1 MTETDQVR
9 FHAGHVA
16 LVGRPNVGKSTLLN
30 AAVGAHIAVV
40 SPRPQTTR
48 QRVLGVVT
56 EDHWQIAFV
65 DTPGLLSRPSHAMD
79 RHMHRGVQATLD
91 EVDMVCL
98 VVEAMRLSDDDRFMV
113 RQVQASGRPYSLV
126 VNKID
131 LHKHREKLL
140 PYLKTISEL
149 ADFEQVHL
157 VSAERQDGVRGWLQD
172 LAKRLPVSPPLYDA
186 DTLTDR
192 SERFL
197 AGELVR
203 EQLMRQLRDEI
214 PYATAVVTE
223 KFELDGSLRRIAATI
238 WVGQERHKGI
248 VIGRGGERLK
258 QVGTS
263 ARRAME
269 TLFDGPVHLELWV
282 KVRRD
287 WVEDEAALRELGL
300 NS

>member
-1 MTETDQVR
+1 MSDSKTPFR
-9 FHAGHVA
+9 AGHVA

-56 EDHWQIAFV
+56 EESWQIAFV
-65 DTPGLLSRPSHAMD
+65 DTPGLLARPSHAMD
-79 RHMHRGVQATLD
+79 RHMHRGVQSTLD
-91 EVDMVCL
+91 EVDSVCL
-98 VVEAMRLSDDDRFMV
+98 VIEALRLKDDDRFV
-113 RQVQASGRPYSLV
+113 LKQVQASGRPVSLV

-131 LHKHREKLL
+131 LHKQRERLL
-140 PYLKTISEL
+140 PFLQKVSEL

-157 VSAERQDGVRGWLQD
+157 VSAQRSDGIQSWLNGLSKQLPERD
-172 LAKRLPVSPPLYDA
+172 PLYDA
-186 DTLTDR
+186 ETLTDR

-214 PYATAVVTE
+214 PYATAVIVE
-223 KFELDGSLRRIAATI
+223 KFEVEGKMRHIAATI
-238 WVGQERHKGI
+238 WVGRDGHKGI

-258 QVGTS
+258 SVGTS
-263 ARRAME
+263 ARLAME
-269 TLFDGPVHLELWV
+269 SLFDGPVNLELWV
-282 KVRRD
+282 KVRPD
-287 WVEDEAALRELGL
+287 WVEDESALRELGL
-300 NS
+300 NT

>member
-1 MTETDQVR
+1 MTEQTAFR
-9 FHAGHVA
+9 AGHVA

-48 QRVLGVVT
+48 QRVIGVVT

-65 DTPGLLSRPSHAMD
+65 DTPGLLSRPGHAMD
-79 RHMHRGVQATLD
+79 RHMHRGVQSTLD
-91 EVDMVCL
+91 QVDLVCL
-98 VVEAMRLSDDDRFMV
+98 VVEAMRLTDDDRFV
-113 RQVQASGRPYSLV
+113 LKQVQASGRPVALV
-126 VNKID
+126 INKID

-149 ADFEQVHL
+149 ADFAQVHL
-157 VSAERQDGVRGWLQD
+157 VSAERNDGVHSWLNG
-172 LAKRLPVSPPLYDA
+172 LAKQLPEQPALYDA

-214 PYATAVVTE
+214 PYATAVMVE
-223 KFELDGSLRRIAATI
+223 KFEIEGERRRIAATI
-238 WVGQERHKGI
+238 WVGRDSHKGI
-248 VIGRGGERLK
+248 VIGKGGERLK
-258 QVGTS
+258 SVGTS
-263 ARRAME
+263 ARLAMQA
-269 TLFDGPVHLELWV
+269 LFDGPVHLDLWV
-282 KVRRD
+282 KVRPD
-287 WVEDEAALRELGL
+287 WVEDESALRELGFD
-300 NS
+300 

>member
-1 MTETDQVR
+1 MTEVANGFR
-9 FHAGHVA
+9 AGHVA

-56 EDHWQIAFV
+56 EDNWQIAFV
-65 DTPGLLSRPSHAMD
+65 DTPGLLSRPGHALD
-79 RHMHRGVQATLD
+79 RHMHRGVQAVLD

-98 VVEAMRLSDDDRFMV
+98 VVEALRLTDDDRFV
-113 RQVQASGRPYSLV
+113 LKQVLASGRPVSLV

-131 LHKHREKLL
+131 LHRQREKLL
-140 PYLKTISEL
+140 PFLKTISEL

-157 VSAERQDGVRGWLQD
+157 LSAERKDGIRVWLRD
-172 LAKRLPVSPPLYDA
+172 LARKLPISPILYDA
-186 DTLTDR
+186 ETLTDR

-223 KFELDGSLRRIAATI
+223 RFEQDGDLRRIGATI
-238 WVGQERHKGI
+238 WVGREGHKGI

-258 QVGTS
+258 SVGTS
-263 ARRAME
+263 ARLAME
-269 TLFDGPVHLELWV
+269 ALFDGPVHLELWV
-282 KVRRD
+282 KVRPD
-287 WVEDEAALRELGL
+287 WVEDESALRELGL
-300 NS
+300 NQ

>member
-1 MTETDQVR
+1 MTEAKPFR
-9 FHAGHVA
+9 AGHVA

-56 EDHWQIAFV
+56 EDNWQIAFV

-79 RHMHRGVQATLD
+79 RHMHRGVQSTLD

-98 VVEAMRLSDDDRFMV
+98 VIEALKLTDDDRFV
-113 RQVQASGRPYSLV
+113 LKQAQASGRPVSLV

-131 LHKHREKLL
+131 LHKQRERLL
-140 PYLKTISEL
+140 PFLKTVSEL

-157 VSAERQDGVRGWLQD
+157 VSAQRNSGIRDWLGGIGKQLPERE
-172 LAKRLPVSPPLYDA
+172 PLYDA

-214 PYATAVVTE
+214 PYATAVITE
-223 KFELDGSLRRIAATI
+223 KFEMDGKLRRIAATI
-238 WVGQERHKGI
+238 WVGRDGHKGI

-258 QVGTS
+258 SVGTS
-263 ARRAME
+263 ARMAME
-269 TLFDGPVHLELWV
+269 SLFDGPVHLELWV
-282 KVRRD
+282 KVRPD
-287 WVEDEAALRELGL
+287 WVEDESALRELGL
-300 NS
+300 NT